1 MWPYTRAAV
10 CLHYRAD
17 LARMFAGAGRG
28 LMERRLN
35 DDLRL
40 GLLVVWATIPAVV
53 LGFAFKDWVETA
65 ARSAEVITATTLIF
79 GVLLWV
85 ADRWGPR
92 RLTLAHLGWA
102 AALFVGLA
110 QAVAL
115 IPGTSRSGITITA
128 ALLLGYTR
136 TESARFSFLLSI
148 PVILGAALLK
158 GKDLVTASEAVDW
171 TLIATGFGVSAVTAW
186 LAIVFFLRLLERV
199 GMLPFVLYRLVLGG
213 VLLVWLL

>member
-1 MWPYTRAAV
+1 
-10 CLHYRAD
+10 
-17 LARMFAGAGRG
+17 
-28 LMERRLN
+28 
-35 DDLRL
+35 
-40 GLLVVWATIPAVV
+40 
-53 LGFAFKDWVETA
+53 
-65 ARSAEVITATTLIF
+65 
-79 GVLLWV
+79 
-85 ADRWGPR
+85 
-92 RLTLAHLGWA
+92 
-102 AALFVGLA
+102 
-110 QAVAL
+110 VAL